1 MRILITGT
9 NRGIG
14 LELTRQYAAAGH
26 EIVATCRDLEAASVL
41 RELARREP
49 GVLPCRLDVTDE
61 GSIKDLAAAL
71 ESEHRGIDLLINNA
85 AFYGRSS
92 GRLAAVDP
100 VDWTAMF
107 QVNTMGPLL
116 VSRALL
122 PALRRGTDPRVV
134 AISSVKASMT
144 RNTLGASYQYRATK
158 AGLNATMRSLAVD
171 LRSEGIG
178 VYVLSPG
185 WVDQGEDFGA
195 PEDFGD
201 RLRQARVM
209 RREFGEGCAR
219 QTLPESVTRLRE
231 VIAALGPER
240 SGGFYDHVGEPL
252 EW

>member
-14 LELTRQYAAAGH
+14 LELTRQYAAEGH
-26 EIVATCRDLEAASVL
+26 EVVATCRDVAAATAL
-41 RELARREP
+41 CELAGREP
-49 GVLPCRLDVTDE
+49 RVEVRRLDVTDE
-61 GSIKDLAAAL
+61 SSIEDLADGL
-71 ESEHRGIDLLINNA
+71 ESERGHIDVLINNA

-92 GRLAAVDP
+92 GRLDAVDAA
-100 VDWTAMF
+100 DWTAMF
-107 QVNTMGPLL
+107 KVNTVAPLL

-122 PALRRGTDPRVV
+122 PALRRGTSPKVV
-134 AISSVKASMT
+134 SVSSVKASMG

-171 LRSEGIG
+171 LRGEGVG

-195 PEDFGD
+195 PVDFGA

-219 QTLPESVTRLRE
+219 QGLTESVHRLRS
-231 VIAALGPER
+231 VIEALGPEQ
-240 SGGFYDHVGEPL
+240 SGGFFDHAGAPL